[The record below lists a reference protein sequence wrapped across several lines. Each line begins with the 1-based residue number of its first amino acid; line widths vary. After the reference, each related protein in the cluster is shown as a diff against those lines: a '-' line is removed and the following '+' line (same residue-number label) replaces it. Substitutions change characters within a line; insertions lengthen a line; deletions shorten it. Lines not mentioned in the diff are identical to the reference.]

1 MSSVKIDTLLAKNS
15 DLYTVPTNQQN
26 DQSRLTV
33 TLDQNIIDDL
43 NNQIL
48 AKQSI
53 LENSIDV
60 PILSVINDIFVN
72 IIDLFYEFM
81 MWVRNPTQ
89 VSLFNVLFTGY
100 RPVSLLIVCVLIYY
114 IVYAIVQ
121 AIVHADVHAGVQAGV
136 QAGVHAGVQA
146 NM

>member
-15 DLYTVPTNQQN
+15 DLYNVTTNEQQN

-53 LENSIDV
+53 LENSISQRYFG
-60 PILSVINDIFVN
+60 PILSVINNIFVN

-81 MWVRNPTQ
+81 LWVRNPTQ

-114 IVYAIVQ
+114 LIYTIVYI
-121 AIVHADVHAGVQAGV
+121 I
-136 QAGVHAGVQA
+136 
-146 NM
+146 NS

>member
-15 DLYTVPTNQQN
+15 DLYNVTTNEQQN

-53 LENSIDV
+53 LENSISQRYFG
-60 PILSVINDIFVN
+60 PILSVINNIFVN

-81 MWVRNPTQ
+81 LWIRNPTQ

-100 RPVSLLIVCVLIYY
+100 RPVSLLIVCVLMYYAIYT
-114 IVYAIVQ
+114 IVYI
-121 AIVHADVHAGVQAGV
+121 I
-136 QAGVHAGVQA
+136 
-146 NM
+146 NS

>member
-15 DLYTVPTNQQN
+15 DLYNVTTNEQQN

-53 LENSIDV
+53 LENSISQRYFG
-60 PILSVINDIFVN
+60 PILSVINNIFVN

-81 MWVRNPTQ
+81 LWVRNPTQ

-100 RPVSLLIVCVLIYY
+100 RPVSLLIVCVLMYYAIYT
-114 IVYAIVQ
+114 IVYI
-121 AIVHADVHAGVQAGV
+121 I
-136 QAGVHAGVQA
+136 
-146 NM
+146 NS

>member
-81 MWVRNPTQ
+81 MWIRNPTQ

-121 AIVHADVHAGVQAGV
+121 ASVHADVHAGVQA
-136 QAGVHAGVQA
+136 

>member
-15 DLYTVPTNQQN
+15 DLYNVTTNEQQN

-53 LENSIDV
+53 LENSISQRYFG
-60 PILSVINDIFVN
+60 PILSVINNIFVN

-81 MWVRNPTQ
+81 LWVRNPTQ

-100 RPVSLLIVCVLIYY
+100 RPVSLLIVCILIYY
-114 IVYAIVQ
+114 LIYTVVYI
-121 AIVHADVHAGVQAGV
+121 I
-136 QAGVHAGVQA
+136 
-146 NM
+146 NS

>member
-1 MSSVKIDTLLAKNS
+1 MSSVKIDTLLAKNN
-15 DLYTVPTNQQN
+15 DLYNVTTNEQQN

-53 LENSIDV
+53 LENSISQRYFG
-60 PILSVINDIFVN
+60 PILSVINNIFVN

-81 MWVRNPTQ
+81 LWIRNPTQ
-89 VSLFNVLFTGY
+89 VSLFNVLFIGY

-114 IVYAIVQ
+114 AIYTIVYI
-121 AIVHADVHAGVQAGV
+121 I
-136 QAGVHAGVQA
+136 
-146 NM
+146 NS

>member
-15 DLYTVPTNQQN
+15 DLYNVTTNEQQN

-53 LENSIDV
+53 LENSLSQRYFG
-60 PILSVINDIFVN
+60 PILSVINNIFVN

-81 MWVRNPTQ
+81 MWIRNPTQ

-100 RPVSLLIVCVLIYY
+100 RPVSLLIVCILMYYVIYT
-114 IVYAIVQ
+114 IVYI
-121 AIVHADVHAGVQAGV
+121 I
-136 QAGVHAGVQA
+136 
-146 NM
+146 NS

>member
-1 MSSVKIDTLLAKNS
+1 MSSVKIDTLLAKNR
-15 DLYTVPTNQQN
+15 DLYNVTTNEQQN

-53 LENSIDV
+53 LENSLSQRYFG
-60 PILSVINDIFVN
+60 PILSVINNIFVN

-81 MWVRNPTQ
+81 LWVRNPTQ

-100 RPVSLLIVCVLIYY
+100 RPVSLLIVCVLMYYAIYT
-114 IVYAIVQ
+114 IVYI
-121 AIVHADVHAGVQAGV
+121 I
-136 QAGVHAGVQA
+136 
-146 NM
+146 NS

>member
-15 DLYTVPTNQQN
+15 DLYSMHTVPTNQQN

-60 PILSVINDIFVN
+60 PILSVINNIFVN

-81 MWVRNPTQ
+81 MWIRNPTQ

-121 AIVHADVHAGVQAGV
+121 ASVHADVY
-136 QAGVHAGVQA
+136 AGVQA

>member
-15 DLYTVPTNQQN
+15 DLYNVTTNEQQN

-53 LENSIDV
+53 LKNSISKRYFG
-60 PILSVINDIFVN
+60 PILSVINNIFVN

-81 MWVRNPTQ
+81 LWIRNPTQ

-100 RPVSLLIVCVLIYY
+100 RPVSLLIVCVLMYYAIYT
-114 IVYAIVQ
+114 IVYI
-121 AIVHADVHAGVQAGV
+121 I
-136 QAGVHAGVQA
+136 
-146 NM
+146 NS